1 MMTDKG
7 EEIDALVRQVRE
19 ETLRQAAAV
28 VAGVGENTGFHV
40 SWPFWT
46 TGFAISV
53 KNPVARFSAK
63 ASAAILALSDH
74 HIGGAA

>member
-1 MMTDKG
+1 MMTD
-7 EEIDALVRQVRE
+7 EEISALVRQMRE

-28 VAGVGENTGFHV
+28 VAGKLEDDGIDR

-46 TGFAISV
+46 RFV
-53 KNPVARFSAK
+53 LPPKNPVARFAAK

-74 HIGGAA
+74 PTRGAA